1 MAFQKYQKQP
11 SQYYILDVRACRI
24 TKVGDE
30 KFSRKKKSKL
40 KILSYINV
48 IYLKRKL
55 RTCTIQIQVE
65 KVQFPAKKNIFSDF
79 FNFRVIFEA
88 GKNFKT
94 YIISN
99 FFIRIKKM
107 ASLGPH
113 KCWGDQS
120 HKVRASLE
128 QPPESH
134 TRLPTRG
141 GTLCPPPC
149 RIGLKLAKII

>member
-11 SQYYILDVRACRI
+11 SQYYTFDARARRI

-65 KVQFPAKKNIFSDF
+65 KVQFPAKKIIFSDF

-113 KCWGDQS
+113 KC
-120 HKVRASLE
+120 
-128 QPPESH
+128 
-134 TRLPTRG
+134 
-141 GTLCPPPC
+141 
-149 RIGLKLAKII
+149 

>member
-11 SQYYILDVRACRI
+11 SQYYTFDARARRI

-65 KVQFPAKKNIFSDF
+65 KVQFPAKTNIFSDF

-134 TRLPTRG
+134 ARLPTSG
-141 GTLCPPPC
+141 GTLCSPPPV
-149 RIGLKLAKII
+149 